1 MTGDVSP
8 GQVADRQAGAAMAP
22 ERRGA
27 GRRRRWRW
35 LAAVVMAVAI
45 GAVVAGVA
53 GAFGGPSHPD
63 AGSSDRTSTATV
75 TRRSLSSQTQ
85 VAATLGDGGS
95 YSVVNQASGTITAL
109 PAVGEIVALGQV
121 LYRVSGSPVV
131 LLYGQVPAYRG
142 LSEGMTGPDV
152 TELNADLVKLGYAAP
167 ALLGP
172 RSGWDYFGSETAAA
186 MEQLQSHLD
195 VTVTGSL
202 ALGQAVFLT
211 GPARITALGT
221 AVVLGGAA
229 TLGSTVLT
237 ASSITPVV
245 TIALD
250 AAQQTEVKAGDH
262 VTVTLPDGSATPA
275 VVSSVGTV
283 ATSSSSG
290 SSGPPTITVEVTL
303 ADPAAAGHL
312 DQAPVTV
319 SITTG
324 SVSSALVVPVDALL
338 AQPGAGYAVEEVTGA
353 GRHHLV
359 PVSVGLFD
367 DAAGLV
373 QVSGSPLA
381 AGQRVVVPA
390 I

>member
-1 MTGDVSP
+1 
-8 GQVADRQAGAAMAP
+8 VAAG
-22 ERRGA
+22 
-27 GRRRRWRW
+27 
-35 LAAVVMAVAI
+35 VVAVAI
-45 GAVVAGVA
+45 GAVVAGIA

-63 AGSSDRTSTATV
+63 AGSSARTSTATV

-95 YSVVNQASGTITAL
+95 YGVVNQASGTITAL
-109 PAVGEIVALGQV
+109 PAVGEVVALGQV
-121 LYRVSGSPVV
+121 LYRVSGSPVI
-131 LLYGQVPAYRG
+131 LLYGPVPAYRD

-152 TELNADLVKLGYAAP
+152 TELNADLVKLGYATP

-172 RSGWDYFGSETAAA
+172 RSGWDYFGSESAAA

-202 ALGQAVFLT
+202 ALGQAAFLP
-211 GPARITALGT
+211 GPAKITALGT
-221 AVVLGGAA
+221 GVVLGGAA
-229 TLGSTVLT
+229 TLGSAVLT
-237 ASSITPVV
+237 ASSTTPVV

-262 VTVTLPDGSATPA
+262 VTVTLPDGSTTPA
-275 VVSSVGTV
+275 AVSSVGTV
-283 ATSSSSG
+283 ATLPSSG
-290 SSGPPTITVEVTL
+290 SSGSTDSSGSPASAGGSSTPTITVEVTL
-303 ADPAAAGHL
+303 ADPAVAGHL

-324 SVSSALVVPVDALL
+324 GVRSALVVPVDALL
-338 AQPGAGYAVEEVTGA
+338 AQPGAGYAVEEVTAA

-373 QVSGSPLA
+373 QVTGSRLA
-381 AGQRVVVPA
+381 AGQHVVVPA